1 MSDINDTPDDEQTD
15 PNVIAIERDTT
26 HPYEDFSDMYANIFD
41 NPYKHGEDLKWAAET
56 GHRDVFE
63 KLLPKVQNHGEVA
76 AIAFVNGNPSWA
88 QEIVDQYPDNNFEEY
103 FEALLKV
110 GEIDKALALWGTTD
124 TTLSKTSLAFEK
136 AAYEKIPEDYRS
148 EFRELAEEYL
158 TEKQLVDRI
167 VRSNDVNW
175 VQKHI
180 DAGLDFVLDADQIGL
195 LVDQNYIDVIQALSA
210 SNGQLR
216 NNFIQAARVGNPA
229 LFKHINTQNNDS
241 AHVDQTSEVEQT
253 VEEAPVQT
261 ASVEAVQQEPTVA
274 QKRGA
279 VLTARIKNTVK
290 QQKTKFAITPLT
302 PKSLKD
308 KLAEKSSRKN
318 SERAV
323 FHGSLKNA
331 GQLQPDEKPLRS
343 GATHVVSK
351 TDKGTVVRK
360 RFSAV

>member
-41 NPYKHGEDLKWAAET
+41 NPHKHGEDLKWAAET
-56 GHRDVFE
+56 SHRDVFE

-103 FEALLKV
+103 FEALLNV

-175 VQKHI
+175 VQRQI

-195 LVDQNYIDVIQALSA
+195 LVDQSYIEVIQALSA
-210 SNGQLR
+210 SNSQLR
-216 NNFIQAARVGNPA
+216 NDFIQAARVGNPA
-229 LFKHINTQNNDS
+229 LFKRINAQNNES
-241 AHVDQTSEVEQT
+241 AEVEQT
-253 VEEAPVQT
+253 VDENSTQT
-261 ASVEAVQQEPTVA
+261 VADTHTDADAVQAKIPVA
-274 QKRGA
+274 QKRA
-279 VLTARIKNTVK
+279 AILTARVKSTVK
-290 QQKTKFAITPLT
+290 HQKAIFPVAPIT
-302 PKSLKD
+302 PKSVKE
-308 KLAEKSSRKN
+308 KLAEKSRRKN
-318 SERAV
+318 SGRSV
-323 FHGSLKNA
+323 FHQSLNNA
-331 GQLQPDEKPLRS
+331 GQLQSDGQPLRS

-351 TDKGTVVRK
+351 TDQGITVVRK